1 MADSSLGEVQQHLHV
16 YTDEQTKVLDAMEVE
31 ARLKFPPSTTAF
43 YADINTLK
51 SAVQKWAHA
60 KGFHTSYH
68 GHGLWCKR
76 AEQPKSFQKATAKAR
91 LKNNIPV
98 EHQRQRKSMRCG
110 CEFVIKFANATPKSI
125 KAGMAQAG
133 SVRITAGS
141 HYRHTSG
148 CFPSQCQLIVDKKSS
163 GTYQDKVKHDAL
175 KDIIAVLKPGRP
187 VSCTLLR
194 DMMRPL
200 YPPTIAI
207 TAQDVWNMRLKVKKL
222 LMALCPLG
230 GTTDPGNHHSPAH
243 G

>member
-1 MADSSLGEVQQHLHV
+1 MADSSLGERQQHLHV
-16 YTDEQTKVLDAMEVE
+16 YTDEQTKVLDAMEAD
-31 ARLKFPPSTTAF
+31 ARRLFPPSTTAF

-51 SAVQKWAHA
+51 SAVQKWVNA
-60 KGFHTSYH
+60 KGAHTSYQ
-68 GHGLWCKR
+68 GHGFGCKR
-76 AEQPKSFQKATAKAR
+76 AVQPKSFAKAR
-91 LKNNIPV
+91 LKRNTPV
-98 EHQRQRKSMRCG
+98 EQQRQRKSMRCG
-110 CEFVIKFANATPKSI
+110 CKFVIKFANATPKSI
-125 KAGMAQAG
+125 EAGMAQTG
-133 SVRITAGS
+133 SVRITDGS
-141 HYRHTSG
+141 HYRHTNG
-148 CFPSQCQLIVDKKSS
+148 CFSSQCQLIVDKKSS
-163 GTYQDKVKHDAL
+163 GSYQDKVKHDAL

>member
-110 CEFVIKFANATPKSI
+110 CEFVINFANATPKSI

-141 HYRHTSG
+141 HYRQGEARRVERYYCRPQAWATRELHAVARRIHRQLPLQRKTSG
-148 CFPSQCQLIVDKKSS
+148 TCAS
-163 GTYQDKVKHDAL
+163 
-175 KDIIAVLKPGRP
+175 R
-187 VSCTLLR
+187 
-194 DMMRPL
+194 
-200 YPPTIAI
+200 
-207 TAQDVWNMRLKVKKL
+207 
-222 LMALCPLG
+222 
-230 GTTDPGNHHSPAH
+230 
-243 G
+243 